1 MEIFSLSSRY
11 ISNLV
16 IKYQN
21 KEVDKSILNNNI
33 FAGLAFNYFFSKKKI
48 KKQKKSRK
56 SKVKFLQI
64 L

>member
-33 FAGLAFNYFFSKKKI
+33 FADLAFNYFFFKKKI
-48 KKQKKSRK
+48 KKQKK
-56 SKVKFLQI
+56 
-64 L
+64 